1 MSIQP
6 RNGGRHIIDISM
18 QCTREEKAQGTVK
31 KQIKELSNLH
41 GWLSNDFL
49 GQNGSWPRF
58 TAEKKKP
65 ENKKIQEIGQYRWN
79 KTMCK
84 DREISESM
92 RM

>member
-6 RNGGRHIIDISM
+6 RNGGRHITDISM

-49 GQNGSWPRF
+49 GQNGS
-58 TAEKKKP
+58 
-65 ENKKIQEIGQYRWN
+65 
-79 KTMCK
+79 
-84 DREISESM
+84 
-92 RM
+92 